1 MTTPKDEAR
10 VDRIRA
16 VINAL
21 NGRASNNPGVPK
33 ELVPSALVSFF
44 LDELREQF
52 TELRERLA
60 AQAASELTQ
69 DE

>member
-1 MTTPKDEAR
+1 MTTPRDEAR

-21 NGRASNNPGVPK
+21 HGRGSNNPGVPK
-33 ELVPSALVSFF
+33 DLVPSALVSFF

-52 TELRERLA
+52 
-60 AQAASELTQ
+60 SELKELLEKQ
-69 DE
+69 SE

>member
-10 VDRIRA
+10 VDRIRT

-21 NGRASNNPGVPK
+21 HGRGSNNPGVPK
-33 ELVPSALVSFF
+33 DLVPSALVSFF

-52 TELRERLA
+52 TEVRQLLE
-60 AQAASELTQ
+60 AQSAELTP

>member
-1 MTTPKDEAR
+1 MMVPMTTPKDEAR

-21 NGRASNNPGVPK
+21 HGRGSNNPGVPK

-52 TELRERLA
+52 TEVRELLEK
-60 AQAASELTQ
+60 QGE
-69 DE
+69 